1 VIVWVKNVDSVAA
14 ARPLNRG
21 TRITG
26 PDLVH
31 VIRRG
36 LPVRTSRDV
45 ADQID
50 AEWSRS
56 GPDDDADE
64 RRTRPATDLGPW
76 CDEGNKFQTA
86 AVDDFGSELNLLCN
100 GSGVGR

>member
-1 VIVWVKNVDSVAA
+1 MPMSVGCG
-14 ARPLNRG
+14 RR
-21 TRITG
+21 RISDHGAT
-26 PDLVH
+26 DLTWFMLSGV
-31 VIRRG
+31 G

-64 RRTRPATDLGPW
+64 RRMRPATDLGPW